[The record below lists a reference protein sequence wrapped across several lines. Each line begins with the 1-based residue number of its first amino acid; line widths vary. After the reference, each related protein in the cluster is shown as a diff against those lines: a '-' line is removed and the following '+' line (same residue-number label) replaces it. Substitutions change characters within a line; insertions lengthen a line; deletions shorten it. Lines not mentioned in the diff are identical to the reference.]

1 MSLKIYNTL
10 SHSEEEFIPWNGK
23 VVNMYTCGPTVYHF
37 AHIGNLRT
45 YIMEDILERTLRYL
59 GYDVKRCMNITDVG
73 HLSSD
78 SDTGNDKMVT
88 AAQKEHK
95 TVLEIAKYYTDIF
108 FEDFKKLNI
117 IKPEIV
123 SPATENID
131 EYIKIV
137 EDKAILRRLI
147 DEATSIITESYN
159 TSNSISDVIEEAE
172 KKIFDVS
179 KSLRST
185 EFKSIQDVLYKTQ
198 ADLEKLAA
206 NKGDITGIP
215 TGFYELDKITS
226 GFHPHELII
235 IAARPGMGKTAIAL
249 NMVNNIAINSKK
261 TVALFNME
269 MGAEQLA
276 SRMLASVGQIEG
288 NKLKTGNLEHSD
300 WKRVNEAIS
309 RLSSTNIFID
319 DTAGQTV
326 GEIRSKCRKLA
337 TSPSGLDIVVI
348 DYLTLIQGSSK
359 NGANRQQEVADISRA
374 LKTMA
379 MELGVPVIALAQLS
393 RSVELRENKRP
404 IMSDLRESGSIEQD
418 ADIVAFLYRDDYYNK
433 SASEQT
439 NISVTELIVG
449 KHRNG
454 STGTIELLFERTM
467 SNFRNYLKKQEGE

>member
-1 MSLKIYNTL
+1 MNR
-10 SHSEEEFIPWNGK
+10 EIP
-23 VVNMYTCGPTVYHF
+23 H
-37 AHIGNLRT
+37 
-45 YIMEDILERTLRYL
+45 
-59 GYDVKRCMNITDVG
+59 
-73 HLSSD
+73 
-78 SDTGNDKMVT
+78 
-88 AAQKEHK
+88 
-95 TVLEIAKYYTDIF
+95 
-108 FEDFKKLNI
+108 
-117 IKPEIV
+117 
-123 SPATENID
+123 NID
-131 EYIKIV
+131 AEQSVLGAMFLTKKALQKALELLNGSEFYLDNHAKIFECIKEIDAKGSVVDLTTVADELNNRNWLKTIGDIEYLTEIIESVPSAANIDQYIKIV

-147 DEATSIITESYN
+147 DEATAIITNSYN
-159 TSNSISDVIEEAE
+159 TTNNISEVIEEAE

-185 EFKSIQDVLYKTQ
+185 EFKAIQDVLYKTQ

-215 TGFYELDKITS
+215 TGYYELDKLTS

-235 IAARPGMGKTAIAL
+235 IAARPGMGKTAVAL
-249 NMVNNIAINSKK
+249 NFVTNIAIHSKK

-276 SRMLASVGQIEG
+276 TRMLSSVGQIEG
-288 NKLKTGNLEHSD
+288 SKLKTGNLEHSD

-309 RLSSTNIFID
+309 RLSNTNIFID

-379 MELGVPVIALAQLS
+379 MELNVPVIALSQLS
-393 RSVELRENKRP
+393 RGIEQRVDKKPML
-404 IMSDLRESGSIEQD
+404 SDLRESGAIEQD
-418 ADIVAFLYRDDYYNK
+418 ADIVAFLHCSDEEREKKN
-433 SASEQT
+433 SLMEFV
-439 NISVTELIVG
+439 IR

-454 STGTIELLFERTM
+454 PLADVPLIFQRGTSTFVNVANVKEE
-467 SNFRNYLKKQEGE
+467 N

>member
-1 MSLKIYNTL
+1 MNREVPHNIDAEQSLLGSMFLSKKALQKALELLSGEEFYLDNHSKIYECIKDL
-10 SHSEEEFIPWNGK
+10 DSKGK
-23 VVNMYTCGPTVYHF
+23 VIDITTV
-37 AHIGNLRT
+37 ADELNNRNWLKQVG
-45 YIMEDILERTLRYL
+45 DIEYL
-59 GYDVKRCMNITDVG
+59 
-73 HLSSD
+73 
-78 SDTGNDKMVT
+78 
-88 AAQKEHK
+88 
-95 TVLEIAKYYTDIF
+95 
-108 FEDFKKLNI
+108 
-117 IKPEIV
+117 
-123 SPATENID
+123 TEVIESVPSASNID

-147 DEATSIITESYN
+147 DEATQIVTNSYN
-159 TSNSISDVIEEAE
+159 TSNSISEVIEEAE

-215 TGFYELDKITS
+215 SGFYEIDKLTS

-249 NMVNNIAINSKK
+249 NMVTNFAINSKK

-276 SRMLASVGQIEG
+276 TRMLSSVGQIEG
-288 NKLKTGNLEHSD
+288 SKLKTGNLEHSD

-309 RLSSTNIFID
+309 KLSSTNIFID

-326 GEIRSKCRKLA
+326 GEIRSKCRRLA
-337 TSPSGLDIVVI
+337 ASPSGLDIVVI

-359 NGANRQQEVADISRA
+359 AGANRQQEVSDISRA

-379 MELGVPVIALAQLS
+379 MELDVPVIALSQLS
-393 RSVELRENKRP
+393 RGIEKREDKKP
-404 IMSDLRESGSIEQD
+404 MLSDLRESGAIEQD
-418 ADIVAFLYRDDYYNK
+418 ADIVAFLHCSDEEREKQN
-433 SASEQT
+433 SMMEFV
-439 NISVTELIVG
+439 IR

-454 STGTIELLFERTM
+454 PLADVPLIFQRATSSFVNMARVNEE
-467 SNFRNYLKKQEGE
+467 

>member
-1 MSLKIYNTL
+1 MNREIPHNIDAEQSVLGSMFLTKKALQKALELLNGSEFYLDNHSKIFECIKEIDARGGVVDLTTVADELNNRNWLKIV
-10 SHSEEEFIPWNGK
+10 G
-23 VVNMYTCGPTVYHF
+23 
-37 AHIGNLRT
+37 
-45 YIMEDILERTLRYL
+45 DIEYL
-59 GYDVKRCMNITDVG
+59 TEVIESVP
-73 HLSSD
+73 S
-78 SDTGNDKMVT
+78 
-88 AAQKEHK
+88 AA
-95 TVLEIAKYYTDIF
+95 
-108 FEDFKKLNI
+108 
-117 IKPEIV
+117 
-123 SPATENID
+123 NID
-131 EYIKIV
+131 QYIKIV

-147 DEATSIITESYN
+147 DEATAIITNSYN
-159 TSNSISDVIEEAE
+159 TSNNISEVIEEAE

-215 TGFYELDKITS
+215 TGYYELDKLTS

-249 NMVNNIAINSKK
+249 NFVTNIAINSKK

-276 SRMLASVGQIEG
+276 TRMLSSVGQIEG
-288 NKLKTGNLEHSD
+288 SKLKTGNLEHSD

-309 RLSSTNIFID
+309 RLSNTNIFID

-379 MELGVPVIALAQLS
+379 MELNVPVIALSQLS
-393 RSVELRENKRP
+393 RGIEQRVDKKPML
-404 IMSDLRESGSIEQD
+404 SDLRESGAIEQD
-418 ADIVAFLYRDDYYNK
+418 ADIVAFLHCSDEEREKEN
-433 SASEQT
+433 SLMEFV
-439 NISVTELIVG
+439 IR

-454 STGTIELLFERTM
+454 PLADVPLIFQRGTSTFVNVAKVKEE
-467 SNFRNYLKKQEGE
+467 N

>member
-1 MSLKIYNTL
+1 MNR
-10 SHSEEEFIPWNGK
+10 EIP
-23 VVNMYTCGPTVYHF
+23 H
-37 AHIGNLRT
+37 
-45 YIMEDILERTLRYL
+45 
-59 GYDVKRCMNITDVG
+59 
-73 HLSSD
+73 
-78 SDTGNDKMVT
+78 
-88 AAQKEHK
+88 
-95 TVLEIAKYYTDIF
+95 
-108 FEDFKKLNI
+108 
-117 IKPEIV
+117 
-123 SPATENID
+123 NID
-131 EYIKIV
+131 AEQSVLGAMFLTKKALQKALELLNGSEFYLDNHAKIFECIKEIDAKGSVVDLTTVADELNNRNWLKTIGDIEYLTEIIESVPSAANIDQYIKIV

-147 DEATSIITESYN
+147 DEATAIITNSYN
-159 TSNSISDVIEEAE
+159 TTNNISEVIEEAE

-215 TGFYELDKITS
+215 TGYYELDKLTS

-235 IAARPGMGKTAIAL
+235 IAARPGMGKTAVAL
-249 NMVNNIAINSKK
+249 NFVTNMAINSKK

-276 SRMLASVGQIEG
+276 TRMLASVGQIEG
-288 NKLKTGNLEHSD
+288 SKLKTGNLEHSD

-359 NGANRQQEVADISRA
+359 NGANRQQEVSDISRA

-379 MELGVPVIALAQLS
+379 MELNVPVIALSQLS
-393 RSVELRENKRP
+393 RGIEQRVDKKPML
-404 IMSDLRESGSIEQD
+404 SDLRESGAIEQD
-418 ADIVAFLYRDDYYNK
+418 ADIVAFLHCSDEEREKQN
-433 SASEQT
+433 SLMEFV
-439 NISVTELIVG
+439 IR

-454 STGTIELLFERTM
+454 PLADVPLIFQRGTSTFVNVANVKEE
-467 SNFRNYLKKQEGE
+467 N